1 MQYDYLKGK
10 FKRMRRTLYR
20 IFKCYAQLLSIEIFF
35 FTIYSLRNLSLT
47 YKIVK
52 L

>member
-10 FKRMRRTLYR
+10 LKRMRRTLYR

-35 FTIYSLRNLSLT
+35 FLHLFITQF
-47 YKIVK
+47 IVNVQDS
-52 L
+52 